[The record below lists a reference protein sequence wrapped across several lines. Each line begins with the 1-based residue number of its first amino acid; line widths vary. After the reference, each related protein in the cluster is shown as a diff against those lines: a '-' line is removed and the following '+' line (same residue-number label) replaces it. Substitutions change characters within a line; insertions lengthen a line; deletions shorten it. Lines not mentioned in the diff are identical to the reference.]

1 MKPKLEQS
9 TWAWQPEITPGQVRQ
24 VNDARL
30 TRAKPLCAAAVSL
43 HSPNSYLPVI
53 IHKPPQ
59 CFDAVRLSLVAA
71 AAAAATVDS
80 IANVQWASLKC

>member
-1 MKPKLEQS
+1 MMHVSPGL
-9 TWAWQPEITPGQVRQ
+9 EITPGQVRQ

-30 TRAKPLCAAAVSL
+30 TRAKPLCAAA

-53 IHKPPQ
+53 IHKPPE

-71 AAAAATVDS
+71 VAVAVAVDS
-80 IANVQWASLKC
+80 IDNVQRASLKC